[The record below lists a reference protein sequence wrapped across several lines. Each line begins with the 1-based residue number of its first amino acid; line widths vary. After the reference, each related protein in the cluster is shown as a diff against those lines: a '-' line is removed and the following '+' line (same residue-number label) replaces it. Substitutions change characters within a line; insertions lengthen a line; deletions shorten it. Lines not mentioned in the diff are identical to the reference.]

1 MTTTGTFTPDERE
14 AFRLADGKTLPAV
27 TTDGGLLHGVSI
39 TSPDLLKEYGIP
51 PAEEA
56 TIEERKER
64 VRRVFFLI
72 AAYGIGK
79 DQSVEVALVKRRE
92 KLPEEIRPTLEEC
105 NRLIHWAK
113 IFHNRARED
122 LKKDRLV
129 ELSGEVETHLTDAGN
144 SERLVRLHGNDIRY
158 CATLKQWYVWDGR
171 RWEPDDT
178 HRMLDLAT
186 QTAKSIFVEAAT
198 CPDSRAYAEWA
209 LKSESLQLRRAMI
222 DGAVF
227 MVPVR
232 PDELDAQPALF
243 NCENGTLNL
252 DTGEFREHRREDL
265 CTKIAGVRYDPEAK
279 CPQWHDHLK
288 MIFCGDREMIDGFQA
303 LMGYSLL
310 QFNPEQIMSILYGTG
325 KNAKSETLRAIAL
338 IFGDYAVNIEAGTLM
353 QSRHTDGGRA
363 RPDVLRLKAARLV
376 TCTEPEQNALL
387 SESMVKSVTGDHTVT
402 ARALYAKEVE
412 FEPGGK
418 IFLATNHLPK
428 IKGTDDGI
436 WRRIWPFP
444 FLAVVPA
451 DKRRPEYGK
460 FLFERESSG
469 IFNWMLEGLR
479 RYQKEGRLEQPEA
492 VRKAA
497 QEYRIHSNPIGRY
510 LEEGCVRD
518 SRERVGKTDLH
529 NGYKEWCG
537 SVGWKTVL
545 SRTAFGKIMKTLF
558 AEERDA
564 HGNRYWSGIRRK
576 TTDEIENDDQPI
588 ERQMGLDD
596 HTGTEAKMSPDTTD
610 TFSPTFPPTRTC
622 TKVWD
627 NMSDL
632 SVTQTPS
639 STVTDREEQEISRN
653 TPPDKS
659 EVNFSPDPTDYK
671 LLPHLDYGQKC
682 AVCGKA
688 GVSHREQP
696 TDFNK
701 RRGTAGL
708 CSSCFEALLPGE
720 QLS

>member
-1 MTTTGTFTPDERE
+1 MTTTDTFTPDERE
-14 AFRLADGKTLPAV
+14 AIRLADGKTLPTV
-27 TTDGGLLHGVSI
+27 TTAGGLLHGVSI
-39 TSPDLLKEYGIP
+39 GAADIQNEYGIP
-51 PAEEA
+51 PAEE
-56 TIEERKER
+56 TTVEERKER
-64 VRRVFFLI
+64 VRCVFFQI
-72 AAYGIGK
+72 AVYGIGK
-79 DQSVEVALVKRRE
+79 DQSVEVALAKRRE
-92 KLPEEIRPTLEEC
+92 KIPEEIRPTLEEC
-105 NRLIHWAK
+105 NHLIRLAK
-113 IFHNRARED
+113 VFHNRARED

-129 ELSGEVETHLTDAGN
+129 ELSGEGEAHLTDAGN
-144 SERLVRLHGNDIRY
+144 SERLVRLHGTDIRY
-158 CATLKQWYVWDGR
+158 CATLKQWFVWDGR
-171 RWEPDDT
+171 RWEPDDM

-198 CPDSRAYAEWA
+198 GPDSRAYAEWA

-265 CTKIAGVRYDPEAK
+265 CTKLAGVRYDPGAK

-288 MIFCGDREMIDGFQA
+288 MIFCGDTEMIDGFQA
-303 LMGYSLL
+303 LIGYSLL

-353 QSRHTDGGRA
+353 QSRYTDGGRA
-363 RPDVLRLKAARLV
+363 RPDVLRLKGARFV

-428 IKGTDDGI
+428 IKGTDNGI

-460 FLFERESSG
+460 FLFEQEGPG
-469 IFNWMLEGLR
+469 IFNWMIEGLKS
-479 RYQKEGRLEQPEA
+479 YQKHGGLVQPKA
-492 VRKAA
+492 VQKAV
-497 QEYRIHSNPIGRY
+497 QEYRMSSNQIGRY
-510 LEEGCVRD
+510 LDEWCVLDPRV
-518 SRERVGKTDLH
+518 RVGKTDLH
-529 NGYKEWCG
+529 EGYREWCE
-537 SVGWKTVL
+537 STGWKTL
-545 SRTAFGKIMKTLF
+545 SRTAFGKIVKTLF
-558 AEERDA
+558 TEERDEN
-564 HGNRYWSGIRRK
+564 NRYWLGIRRK
-576 TTDEIENDDQPI
+576 TKAEIDNDDQPV
-588 ERQMGLDD
+588 ERQAGLDEPVTLA
-596 HTGTEAKMSPDTTD
+596 HVRND
-610 TFSPTFPPTRTC
+610 TFSQTFSTTPAREKFGKTCHTCHAPQHPPPT
-622 TKVWD
+622 VAD
-627 NMSDL
+627 
-632 SVTQTPS
+632 QTDQAAPENQP
-639 STVTDREEQEISRN
+639 V
-653 TPPDKS
+653 DKS
-659 EVNFSPDPTDYK
+659 KVNFSPDPADYT
-671 LLPHLDYGQKC
+671 HLKHRFAGQKC
-682 AVCGKA
+682 SACGTP
-688 GVSHREQP
+688 GVSYRERP
-696 TDFNK
+696 VDFNK

-708 CSSCFEALLPGE
+708 CEGCFTALAPKE
-720 QLS
+720 IAP